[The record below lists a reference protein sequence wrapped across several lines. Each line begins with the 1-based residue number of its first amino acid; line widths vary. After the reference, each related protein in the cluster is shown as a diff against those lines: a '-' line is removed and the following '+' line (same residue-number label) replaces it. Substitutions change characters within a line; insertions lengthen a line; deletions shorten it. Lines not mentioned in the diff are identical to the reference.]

1 MKLLSIVAASLLFT
15 GSLARADF
23 LYRVDSGPSTER
35 FNNSAGT
42 ENEDNWVANAFVVVD
57 GGTRLVSIEYPMGTP
72 FVDQPVT
79 AVIYQ
84 GVDITDP
91 SAGDGLVRVQTTDAT
106 ITGDIGSIATIVLDT
121 PVDFN
126 VGDVFY
132 AALLIRNVGPG
143 DVVFPF
149 YNQGVG
155 PLGNSYF
162 DVGPEISA
170 DYDLDQTGNATVLGA
185 THPVVGP
192 GVQSA
197 GNLFL
202 RVNATDTPQ

>member
-1 MKLLSIVAASLLFT
+1 MCFPSNYCRQSRHFSGEG
-15 GSLARADF
+15 GS
-23 LYRVDSGPSTER
+23 
-35 FNNSAGT
+35 NSDEG
-42 ENEDNWVANAFVVVD
+42 NEFV
-57 GGTRLVSIEYPMGTP
+57 
-72 FVDQPVT
+72 F
-79 AVIYQ
+79 
-84 GVDITDP
+84 
-91 SAGDGLVRVQTTDAT
+91 
-106 ITGDIGSIATIVLDT
+106 ATIVLDT

-162 DVGPEISA
+162 DVGPAMSA

-202 RVNATDTPQ
+202 RVNATDTPT